1 MDHLHRTSRMGL
13 AALLGLALG
22 CSSAADG
29 PRLLEPIPAVGG
41 GDASGRRY
49 SREEREA
56 QCAQTGGSWQASGAF
71 GEIGQYCQY
80 YTPASSWRYTGK
92 QLEAF
97 CLRMGGWWRAGGE
110 FADYCEYL
118 DR

>member
-1 MDHLHRTSRMGL
+1 MDRMRRARRVGL

-22 CSSAADG
+22 CGSAADG

-41 GDASGRRY
+41 PDSGRRY
-49 SREEREA
+49 SRAEREA
-56 QCAQTGGSWQASGAF
+56 QCAQTGGSWQAGGAF